1 MPPNLQLA
9 VLLEIHLDFRPLTV
23 TRTGTVRGTGPES
36 KMNLQNHAAM
46 TLTINS
52 LRHSNVLAFDLALYL
67 IVVVVRFI
75 LLLLL
80 CCCAGPWVSETERIQ
95 QVRKRV
101 PKVEA
106 TFPEQLLLAAPPL
119 LFQQRGDAE
128 LCNLTAMQIFLQQ
141 QFDLVRA
148 SHCRIASDCPKTTS
162 QADIYTCKTQSAG
175 TSKHF
180 GLNTKTLQGESG
192 FADFL
197 YTMADNDVIV
207 REEQVLLTREFLDP
221 ETTSAKIVVLLYS
234 PSNGDSTLLTLTIA
248 VDGTQITTAVTQ
260 NFFGFLDP
268 AQRVQSLYYY
278 ASILAVCITILLLN
292 LSLFLESN
300 SLCKQY
306 GIIRQVIH

>member
-1 MPPNLQLA
+1 
-9 VLLEIHLDFRPLTV
+9 
-23 TRTGTVRGTGPES
+23 
-36 KMNLQNHAAM
+36 MNLQNHAAM